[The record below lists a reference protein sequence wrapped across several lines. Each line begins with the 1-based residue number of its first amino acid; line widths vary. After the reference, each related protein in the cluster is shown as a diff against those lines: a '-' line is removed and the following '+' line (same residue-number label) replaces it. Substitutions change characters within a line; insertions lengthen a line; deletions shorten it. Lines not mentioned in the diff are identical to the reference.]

1 MAFGIASIAGI
12 LAGAIPKGFEY
23 FERRQDNKQEIAI
36 LEKQYAAQKDIEN
49 TRFDMS
55 RIEHAEESY
64 QASLQHDTNSASH
77 KPNTWFGGVLMDLI
91 NAWRSS
97 MRPGIV
103 STFMGLYVLFK
114 ISTIYALT
122 GGDMQAPALATA
134 ILAAWTV
141 NDWAMLELGV
151 SYYITNRGV
160 EKLSGRK

>member
-12 LAGAIPKGFEY
+12 FAGAIPKAFEH
-23 FERRQDNKQEIAI
+23 FERRQDNKQELAI

-49 TRFDMS
+49 TRFDMP

-64 QASLQHDTNSASH
+64 QASLQHDTDSASH
-77 KPNTWFGGVLMDLI
+77 KPNTWFGGALMDLI
-91 NAWRSS
+91 NVWRSA

-114 ISTIYALT
+114 IATIYALT
-122 GGDMQAPALATA
+122 GGDMKAAALATA
-134 ILAAWTV
+134 ILAAWGAE
-141 NDWAMLELGV
+141 DWAMLELGV

-160 EKLSGRK
+160 EKISGKK